1 MKRIF
6 ALLLALTMVL
16 SLAACGGSGDAPAAN
31 ASGEIEYKV
40 AVVDGTGAP
49 YTSGVIVR
57 FMKDGE
63 QAAMQ
68 PVDGAGTAV
77 KALPAGDY
85 AVELMFTGNESE
97 YHYDAEGL
105 AVSASAPELT
115 VTLTYT
121 MSAEPVA
128 LMAQGVEKMAYPVA
142 DGSTYVTLTPG
153 ERNYF
158 LYTPTVA
165 GTFAFSSDAEGAAI
179 GYYGAPHFVQEAS
192 AAEVVN
198 NSFSQSI
205 RATMIGGAVIVI
217 GIDADANTDSCV
229 LTIQRTGD
237 PEWSVEDEPW
247 QVYEP
252 TVDVKPYTLG
262 AGSIQEF
269 DLTAST
275 GTYNLVLGG
284 DGFYHLDSENG
295 PLVLVRLAQDP
306 KYLPCFKNILDRS
319 GVNRYFFDDNGEFLK
334 KETYDQCL
342 LTYIECADEATGTY
356 PLTEDLKY
364 IIQQRGEYA
373 GWWDLNGS
381 YLFVDE
387 NGVPVDGIN
396 AEIAWLF
403 MCCYLN

>member
-1 MKRIF
+1 MKKII
-6 ALLLALTMVL
+6 ALLLALVMML

-31 ASGEIEYKV
+31 AKGEIEYKV
-40 AVVDGTGAP
+40 TVADGTGAP

-57 FMKDGE
+57 FLQNGE
-63 QAAMQ
+63 QIAMQ
-68 PVDGAGTAV
+68 PVDGNGSAAKTMAAGEY
-77 KALPAGDY
+77 D
-85 AVELMFTGNESE
+85 VELMFTGNESE
-97 YHYDAEGL
+97 YYYDKANMTL
-105 AVSASAPELT
+105 TAAAPQLNI
-115 VTLTYT
+115 TLTYT

-128 LMAQGVEKMAYPVA
+128 LTAQGKETQAYPVS

-165 GTFAFSSDAEGAAI
+165 GTFLFSSDTESAVI
-179 GYYGAPHFVQEAS
+179 GYYGAPHFVQEVS
-192 AAEVVN
+192 AAEVEN
-198 NSFSQSI
+198 NSFSMSI
-205 RATMIGGAVIVI
+205 RASMIGGAATVI
-217 GIDADANTDSCV
+217 GIDADANTDGCI

-237 PEWSVEDEPW
+237 PEWSIEDEPW
-247 QVYEP
+247 TVYEP
-252 TVDVKPYTLG
+252 TINLKPYTMG
-262 AGSIQEF
+262 AGTIREF
-269 DLTAST
+269 DLSAST
-275 GTYNLVLGG
+275 DTYKLVLDSNGY
-284 DGFYHLDSENG
+284 YHLDSENG
-295 PLVLVRLAQDP
+295 PLVLVRLTKDP

-319 GVNRYFFDDNGEFLK
+319 GVNRYFFDANGEFVK

-342 LTYIECADEATGTY
+342 FSYIECAEEENGTY

-387 NGVPVDGIN
+387 NNVPDNTIN
-396 AEIAWLF
+396 TEIAWLF